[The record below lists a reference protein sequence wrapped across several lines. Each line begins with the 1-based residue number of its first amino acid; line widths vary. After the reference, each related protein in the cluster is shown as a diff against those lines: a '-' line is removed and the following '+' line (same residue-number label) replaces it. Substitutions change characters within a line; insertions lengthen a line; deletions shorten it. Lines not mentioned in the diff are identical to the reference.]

1 MANGY
6 LPRIGE
12 NLPPGEVSDHLAFEY
27 LLEMAG
33 LYRQGSPAVVPK
45 IVEGEAGAAAGMYAG
60 ATVSATLE
68 AALKVERRK
77 TARAAILTNI
87 HLQWGTE
94 AVQALNSVSDAILA
108 KALQATGCLSVP
120 AYANDRPELAER
132 VRGLATAH
140 KQMVLRAGRERHER
154 GLPWFDFREAFGS
167 EAGAEA
173 NRLQEVRGG
182 FETLNEELEELAKE
196 RALLGDHPLVR
207 DMLELREDWDD
218 RPCPI
223 TEEVSA
229 AFWQGLGDDVYTWR
243 IALDMLWSWDGT
255 LSELVETV
263 QATA

>member
-1 MANGY
+1 SA
-6 LPRIGE
+6 
-12 NLPPGEVSDHLAFEY
+12 
-27 LLEMAG
+27 
-33 LYRQGSPAVVPK
+33 
-45 IVEGEAGAAAGMYAG
+45 
-60 ATVSATLE
+60 SATSPTTSPDLYSRP
-68 AALKVERRK
+68 ADSDPDY
-77 TARAAILTNI
+77 T
-87 HLQWGTE
+87 
-94 AVQALNSVSDAILA
+94 LNCDE
-108 KALQATGCLSVP
+108 P
-120 AYANDRPELAER
+120 
-132 VRGLATAH
+132 
-140 KQMVLRAGRERHER
+140 
-154 GLPWFDFREAFGS
+154 
-167 EAGAEA
+167 
-173 NRLQEVRGG
+173 VRGG